1 MSDWSQLLWKSNT
14 NSGIFQMNL
23 LLIVSDSS
31 KRSLVEENSFVWV
44 LTLSIGC
51 WLLRFSA
58 SLRNPTAFQAH
69 YFFSYLK
76 NISLK
81 CYETISQPFEVFQG
95 LVN

>member
-1 MSDWSQLLWKSNT
+1 
-14 NSGIFQMNL
+14 MNL

-31 KRSLVEENSFVWV
+31 RRSLVEENSFVWV

-69 YFFSYLK
+69 YFFFLSFK